1 MDISKVAE
9 LGKQLGLDG
18 QDLLTFVTD
27 REKARDEI
35 EKLKIQAEKAK
46 EETEQLRIQAERAKE
61 ETQQLRIQAEKAKE
75 ETEQLKIQTER
86 ETTVEIEKL
95 KMYAEREKAE
105 REARTQLE
113 QEKLKEEYEIA
124 KEKIKQDKSKE
135 ITPNLTHLKDY
146 TPEIPVFNDETDN
159 MDAYL
164 KRFERLAMICKWD
177 KADWAT
183 MLSALLSGC
192 ALEVYARL
200 SNDDAMDYSKLL
212 Y

>member
-27 REKARDEI
+27 REKARDET

-75 ETEQLKIQTER
+75 ETEQLKIQAER

-135 ITPNLTHLKDY
+135 ITPNMTHLKDY

-164 KRFERLAMICKWD
+164 KRFERLAMIYKWD
-177 KADWAT
+177 KAIGYWLQCSVLCCLDVLWRFMRDSQMMMQWIT
-183 MLSALLSGC
+183 
-192 ALEVYARL
+192 V
-200 SNDDAMDYSKLL
+200 N
-212 Y
+212 